1 MNKEEYL
8 AALRVELMD
17 LTVEDRN
24 RWLDYY
30 SELMDDAL
38 EDGATEAEVTASLG
52 TVEELAA
59 RIRENIFDL
68 SVPGESPSGEERS
81 GPVPGREEDNAIV
94 FSIHDPFRSLELE
107 NDVGDIRLAIASD
120 GLCRVEA
127 VKAENFTC
135 LVEVRGDMLSVR
147 GLRTAGSAARS
158 ISWRGLFPGFSFGRN
173 EGSITVF
180 LPEGDYI
187 ALGVRTMSGDVE
199 LPRGLGFG
207 EGRISTIRGDVTAR
221 SAFRALRMESAS
233 GDLELEDMALE
244 HLYAHA
250 ASGDVSLEGVT
261 VQETLRLETASGD
274 IRMTNS
280 VCAVLELQTASGDI
294 DAEDVLA
301 RDHSLISTAS
311 GDVEMDGFDTGEARV
326 STASGDVDISL
337 LRGKRFEAHSRSG
350 DIRVPSDLPGGS
362 LFRVN
367 TASGDI
373 RISVER

>member
-30 SELMDDAL
+30 RELMDDAL
-38 EDGATEAEVTASLG
+38 EDGATEGEVIASLG

-68 SVPGESPSGEERS
+68 SVPGEDESGEERS
-81 GPVPGREEDNAIV
+81 GPVPGREEDGAIV
-94 FSIHDPFRSLELE
+94 FSIHEAFHSLELE
-107 NDVGDIRLAIASD
+107 NDVGDICLAIASD

-135 LVEVRGDMLSVR
+135 RVEVRGDVLSVR

-158 ISWRGLFPGFSFGRN
+158 ISWRGLLSGFSFGRN
-173 EGSITVF
+173 GSITVF
-180 LPEGDYI
+180 LPEGDYH
-187 ALGVRTMSGDVE
+187 ALGVRTMSGDVD
-199 LPRGLGFG
+199 LPRGLCFG
-207 EGRISTIRGDVTAR
+207 EGRISTVSGDVTAR
-221 SAFRALRMESAS
+221 SAFRALRVESAS

-244 HLYAHA
+244 HLYTHT
-250 ASGDVSLEGVT
+250 ASGDISLEGVT

-274 IRMTNS
+274 IRMGNS
-280 VCAVLELQTASGDI
+280 ICAVLELQTASGDI

-301 RDHSLISTAS
+301 RDHALIATAS
-311 GDVEMDGFDTGEARV
+311 GDVEMNGFDTGEARM

-350 DIRVPSDLPGGS
+350 DIRLPADLPGGG